1 MIITERKNDAD
12 EFLHAPIYF
21 LTGDLE
27 TAKFYSNLAS
37 ATAKFGTYLE
47 KQIKESVS
55 IPIIE
60 YSEINTAT
68 KKSLLA
74 KQNIDGVIPDFIIV
88 EPETKTIHVCEVKS
102 NMFNMDSKQ
111 CQTENNTGLK
121 MLNYFNINFLDF
133 TTKIYL
139 VNFFGFQPSKRGKH
153 IIPLTNNFNHING
166 KDFAKI
172 IDIDYQSLLN
182 KLKNNRD
189 INKNFI
195 ESYKSKTIEVTNL

>member
-12 EFLHAPIYF
+12 EFLYAPIYF

-47 KQIKESVS
+47 KQIRESVS
-55 IPIIE
+55 IPTIN
-60 YSEINTAT
+60 YSEINTTT
-68 KKSLLA
+68 KKSLLE
-74 KQNIDGVIPDFIIV
+74 KQNIDGVVPDFIIV
-88 EPETKTIHVCEVKS
+88 DPGTETIHVCEVKS

-121 MLNYFNINFLDF
+121 MLNYFNINFSNF

-166 KDFAKI
+166 KLFAEI
-172 IDIDYQSLLN
+172 IDMDYQSLLN

>member
-12 EFLHAPIYF
+12 EFFYAPIYF

-47 KQIKESVS
+47 KQIRESVS
-55 IPIIE
+55 IPTIN
-60 YSEINTAT
+60 YSKINTIT
-68 KKSLLA
+68 KKSLLE
-74 KQNIDGVIPDFIIV
+74 KQNIDGVVPDFIIV
-88 EPETKTIHVCEVKS
+88 DPGTKTIHICEVKS

-121 MLNYFNINFLDF
+121 MLNHFNMNFSNF
-133 TTKIYL
+133 TIKIYL

-172 IDIDYQSLLN
+172 IDMDYQSLLN

-189 INKNFI
+189 MNKNFI

>member
-12 EFLHAPIYF
+12 EFLYAPIYF

-47 KQIKESVS
+47 KQIKETVS
-55 IPIIE
+55 IPIIN
-60 YSEINTAT
+60 YSEINTVT

-74 KQNIDGVIPDFIIV
+74 KQNIDGVIPDFIIID
-88 EPETKTIHVCEVKS
+88 PKTKTIHVCEVKS

-111 CQTENNTGLK
+111 CQTENTTGLK
-121 MLNYFNINFLDF
+121 MLNYFNTNFSNF

-166 KDFAKI
+166 KAFAEI